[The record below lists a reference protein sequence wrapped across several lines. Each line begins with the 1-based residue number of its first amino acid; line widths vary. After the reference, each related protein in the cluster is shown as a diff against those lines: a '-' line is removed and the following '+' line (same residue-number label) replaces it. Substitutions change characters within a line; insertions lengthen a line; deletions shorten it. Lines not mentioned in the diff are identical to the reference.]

1 MGHESELW
9 GSCLATLWG
18 QPRDGG
24 SLSHRRSQ
32 GFYLLFCS
40 RGGVGRETRRAWAQG
55 HQQHQV
61 SFHLYKDSLTPEH
74 INTLNDRE
82 RSWDSRPAPPLLLP
96 SPPLPS
102 GPIFFLF
109 FAFSLLSVP
118 LCLLSVLPLLSL
130 LPLYLVLV
138 SSFPSLPSPLLRLLP
153 FAFPS
158 PHSNCIHTNPHPAA
172 SDPS

>member
-1 MGHESELW
+1 MGFLPSHPL
-9 GSCLATLWG
+9 GSTPGWREPEPSRT
-18 QPRDGG
+18 QG
-24 SLSHRRSQ
+24 S
-32 GFYLLFCS
+32 YLLFCS
-40 RGGVGRETRRAWAQG
+40 RGGLGRETRRAWAQG

-74 INTLNDRE
+74 INTVNDRE
-82 RSWDSRPAPPLLLP
+82 RSWDSRPAPPLRLP

-109 FAFSLLSVP
+109 CAFSLLSVP

-138 SSFPSLPSPLLRLLP
+138 SSFSPFSSPPALSFLLLQ
-153 FAFPS
+153 S
-158 PHSNCIHTNPHPAA
+158 PQQLYTH
-172 SDPS
+172 